1 MIIVGSDGRPKAVKM
16 EVAGVDGYLESASH
30 ADKVLAVDVEYV
42 YGWTLPPVIE
52 KLFKSEL
59 WWLG

>member
-16 EVAGVDGYLESASH
+16 EAAVVDGYLESASH

-42 YGWTLPPVIE
+42 VRLDPAQ
-52 KLFKSEL
+52 
-59 WWLG
+59 